1 MMEPAKAWLHLDVYG
16 WTPGAK
22 PGRPEG
28 GECQGARALY
38 GMLVSRYG

>member
-1 MMEPAKAWLHLDVYG
+1 MHPNFDMAP
-16 WTPGAK
+16 AK

-38 GMLVSRYG
+38 KLLGERYG